1 VKKTKVYCV
10 ASAIAVSAVTN
21 PMMNVLAENTT
32 PVKQETTNTVQTIT
46 ITTQD
51 FINTYLSTKKTVKVN
66 NKDTVQYNLITV
78 VDETNFG
85 TILQGNDI
93 FTKLKTEQ
101 QTEIKN
107 TYETAYKNLVKETT
121 KRTTLVYDIVVE
133 NAKTINT
140 NIQNSKN
147 ALQTVYDGASTLNG
161 SEYTSTSFKALQD
174 ALTASKTILD
184 ANNSTLT
191 VKSVDDSKTALETAK
206 LGLVKIVDLVNA
218 VNEYKNTLE
227 ETKQSGLTQSC
238 YDNAKTVIDAA
249 SAVVT
254 SATSQSEVDNAL
266 STLNAYFEDGSHFE
280 YEVAE
285 PAKAAPVEQK
295 VETPTTT
302 ENKAAVVTEEK
313 TVESKSEE
321 TIVAPIL
328 KQTTQ
333 EQVNVQTST
342 DTTATNFVSNYLTS
356 SSGNIFASA
365 NNLNASKI
373 LSGLTTWTK
382 LSQTQ
387 KDSVNSILLSNGS
400 KRYTALVQ
408 EAQKLNMSTKTYSKV
423 NTSTSTNTGFYAM
436 LSAISL
442 GMFGLLTKRMKKE
455 D

>member
-1 VKKTKVYCV
+1 MKKTKVYCV

-66 NKDTVQYNLITV
+66 NKDTVQYNLITA

-285 PAKAAPVEQK
+285 PVEQK